1 MENWRNKILYT
12 QLQRQ
17 KQQYMLMN
25 TGGPPQ
31 ARHMYDQPQ
40 SLNNYYG
47 SSTEDG
53 QRRVQKAK
61 GKAKAKGKSKGK
73 GRGKGENG
81 GKSSRKK
88 SIIHLLSEVLG
99 GNQESL
105 ALARESQGS
114 ESASSGGDRETDK
127 ELVKLEEGN
136 QRLLRRILRQLR
148 RRCVSVL

>member
-1 MENWRNKILYT
+1 MPDEKTVKHAAGAY
-12 QLQRQ
+12 
-17 KQQYMLMN
+17 
-25 TGGPPQ
+25 TGGRQ
-31 ARHMYDQPQ
+31 
-40 SLNNYYG
+40 L
-47 SSTEDG
+47 
-53 QRRVQKAK
+53 RR
-61 GKAKAKGKSKGK
+61 G
-73 GRGKGENG
+73 GRGKGG
-81 GKSSRKK
+81 KSGKSSRKK

>member
-31 ARHMYDQPQ
+31 ATHRYDHPQ
-40 SLNNYYG
+40 SVNNYG
-47 SSTEDG
+47 SSTGDG
-53 QRRVQKAK
+53 QMRGKKAK
-61 GKAKAKGKSKGK
+61 GKAKGKGKGK
-73 GRGKGENG
+73 GRGKGEKG

>member
-31 ARHMYDQPQ
+31 ATRTYDYPQ
-40 SLNNYYG
+40 SVKYYG
-47 SSTEDG
+47 SSTVDG
-53 QRRVQKAK
+53 QRRGKKAK
-61 GKAKAKGKSKGK
+61 GKEKLNGNSKGK
-73 GRGKGENG
+73 GRGNGEKEG

-127 ELVKLEEGN
+127 ELVKLEKGN

-148 RRCVSVL
+148 RRCV